1 MIGLQTESRV
11 NWSSNKKCC
20 SGAPWFLFYF
30 LFEEVKTMACGKKC
44 GTKATAKKKTAKK
57 K

>member
-1 MIGLQTESRV
+1 MVLALPARMNVGHKRS
-11 NWSSNKKCC
+11 
-20 SGAPWFLFYF
+20 YF
-30 LFEEVKTMACGKKC
+30 LFEEVKSMACGKKC

>member
-1 MIGLQTESRV
+1 MLFPAPHGF
-11 NWSSNKKCC
+11 C
-20 SGAPWFLFYF
+20 SAARMDGVRKRSYF
-30 LFEEVKTMACGKKC
+30 IEEVKSMACGKKC

>member
-1 MIGLQTESRV
+1 MIFALQPRV
-11 NWSSNKKCC
+11 NVVHKWSYSI
-20 SGAPWFLFYF
+20 
-30 LFEEVKTMACGKKC
+30 EEVKSMACGKKC